1 MSEPSSP
8 GREGVGILSEAEEGP
23 SEAARRRC
31 RKPSWDGGDFTVGQQ
46 DSCDSQVPHTI
57 GESHNCLI
65 VCFKDVLRIL
75 RREG

>member
-1 MSEPSSP
+1 M
-8 GREGVGILSEAEEGP
+8 RRLEGGAGSHPL
-23 SEAARRRC
+23 R
-31 RKPSWDGGDFTVGQQ
+31 DGGDFTVGQQ

-65 VCFKDVLRIL
+65 ACFKDVLRIL